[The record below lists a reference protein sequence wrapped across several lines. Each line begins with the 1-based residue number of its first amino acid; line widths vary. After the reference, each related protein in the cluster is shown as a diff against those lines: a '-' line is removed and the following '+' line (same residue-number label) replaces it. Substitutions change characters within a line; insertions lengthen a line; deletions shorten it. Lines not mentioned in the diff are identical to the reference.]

1 MQFGV
6 AVNNLGGVT
15 QSDLLVSLAQR
26 VEALGYDSLWVSD
39 HVVMPVEIESRYP
52 YNSRGV
58 LGISSEED
66 VLEPFTTLTFLAAST
81 RRLRL
86 GISVLV
92 LPYRHPVLNAKMVAT
107 LDVLSGGRTI
117 LGTGV
122 GWMKEEF
129 DALDADYPHR
139 GQVTDEHI
147 KIFKALC
154 TQDAPSFE
162 GKYYRVKGI
171 KFLPKP
177 VQKPHPPVWV
187 GGITPRAMHRAATL
201 GDGWHVVRMR
211 PHEVAQGRDVVHQ
224 VRREHGLKIDGF
236 QISIRT
242 TAEVTDTP
250 LGDGRTP
257 LTGTPEQILDDVR
270 RYQEAGVE
278 HIVLGPR
285 AGGYEEAVRTVER
298 FANDV
303 IPKV

>member
-15 QSDLLVSLAQR
+15 QPDLLVRLAQR
-26 VEALGYDSLWVSD
+26 VEELGYDSLWVSD
-39 HVVMPVEIESRYP
+39 HVVMPVKVESRYP

-58 LGISSEED
+58 VGIRSEED
-66 VLEPFTTLTFLAAST
+66 ILEPFTALTFLASAT

-86 GISVLV
+86 GVSVLV
-92 LPYRHPVLNAKMVAT
+92 LPYRHPVLNAKMLAT

-117 LGTGV
+117 LGAGV

-129 DALDADYPHR
+129 DALDADYEHR

-154 TQDAPSFE
+154 TQDDPSFE
-162 GKYYRVKGI
+162 GEYYRVNGI
-171 KFLPKP
+171 KFSPKP

-187 GGITPRAMHRAATL
+187 GGITSRAMYRAATL

-211 PHEVAQGRDVVHQ
+211 PHEVARGREEVYR
-224 VRREHGLKIDGF
+224 VRGEHGLERDGF
-236 QISIRT
+236 QVSIRT
-242 TAEVTDTP
+242 TADVTDTP

-257 LTGTPEQILDDVR
+257 LTGTAQQILDDVK

-285 AGGYEEAVRTVER
+285 GSSYEEAVHTVER
-298 FANDV
+298 FADDV

>member
-6 AVNNLGGVT
+6 TVNNLGGVT
-15 QSDLLVSLAQR
+15 QPDLLIRLAQR
-26 VEALGYDSLWVSD
+26 IEELGYDSLWVSD
-39 HVVMPVEIESRYP
+39 HVVMPVKVESRYP

-58 LGISSEED
+58 VGISSEED
-66 VLEPFTTLTFLAAST
+66 ILEPFTTITFLAAAT
-81 RRLRL
+81 QRLRL
-86 GISVLV
+86 GVSVLV
-92 LPYRHPVLNAKMVAT
+92 LPYRHPVLNAKMLTT

-117 LGTGV
+117 LGAGV

-129 DALDADYPHR
+129 DALDADYEHR

-154 TQDAPSFE
+154 TQDDPSFE
-162 GKYYRVKGI
+162 GQYYQVNGI

-187 GGITPRAMHRAATL
+187 GGITSRAMYRAAIL

-211 PHEVAQGRDVVHQ
+211 PHEVARGRDKVL
-224 VRREHGLKIDGF
+224 RIRSEHGLERDGF

-242 TAEVTDTP
+242 TAHVTDTP
-250 LGDGRTP
+250 LGEGRTP
-257 LTGTPEQILDDVR
+257 LTGTAQQIVDDVK

-278 HIVLGPR
+278 HIVMGPR
-285 AGGYEEAVRTVER
+285 GSGYEDVVHIVER